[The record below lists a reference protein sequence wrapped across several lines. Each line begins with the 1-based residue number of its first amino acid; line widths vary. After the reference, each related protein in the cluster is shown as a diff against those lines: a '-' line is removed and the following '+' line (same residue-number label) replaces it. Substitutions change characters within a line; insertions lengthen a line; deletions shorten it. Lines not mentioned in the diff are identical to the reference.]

1 VVRRDARA
9 ALIEVGLQNDLA
21 HPQGFF
27 HRRGLLRLSD
37 AERARVVE
45 HVERLA
51 TSVRR
56 AEWPVV
62 HAVWQLRPDH
72 LDAAYARPWWRLG
85 LREAGA
91 LVRGSWGAELLEGVT
106 QAADDFVV
114 PLVSHSAFQFTHL
127 DRILRN
133 CGVQTCL
140 VVGGSASGGVEDT
153 ARQAAAYGYRV
164 LLVAD
169 AIYPAA
175 LDHLRRL
182 ANRAETVST
191 TDQALALLDADVPV
205 GVASA

>member
-1 VVRRDARA
+1 MVRRDARA

-27 HRRGLLRLSD
+27 HRRGLLRLGE

-45 HVERLA
+45 NVEALA
-51 TSVRR
+51 AGARR

-72 LDAAYARPWWRLG
+72 LDAAYALPWWRLG
-85 LREAGA
+85 LREVGA
-91 LVRGSWGAELLEGVT
+91 LVKGSWGAELLEGVT
-106 QAADDFVV
+106 QGADDFVV

-164 LLVAD
+164 LLVGEAV
-169 AIYPAA
+169 YPAS

-191 TDQALALLDADVPV
+191 TDQALALLHADVPV
-205 GVASA
+205 GVAAS